1 MEKERYI
8 HQPTRRSLSQVERER
23 EKREAE
29 RKKRKGVKIQKKKEK
44 NLNRPFERFCAHG
57 TKKSSN
63 QSRERG
69 LSAAKPRERE
79 RKIESEKCAPFNRPN
94 SARLCG
100 VPCVVLK
107 ILNPA
112 RVSF

>member
-63 QSRERG
+63 QSREREVSPRRN
-69 LSAAKPRERE
+69 LERERE
-79 RKIESEKCAPFNRPN
+79 R
-94 SARLCG
+94 
-100 VPCVVLK
+100 
-107 ILNPA
+107 
-112 RVSF
+112 